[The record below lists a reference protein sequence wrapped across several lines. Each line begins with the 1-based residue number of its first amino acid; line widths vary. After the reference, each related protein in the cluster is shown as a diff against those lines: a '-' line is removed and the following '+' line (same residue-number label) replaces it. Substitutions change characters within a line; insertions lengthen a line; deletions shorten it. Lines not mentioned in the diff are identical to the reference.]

1 MKTNLRSLPVD
12 ETDYPLADVR
22 PVQLS
27 IVIPT
32 YDERENLP
40 VLIARLQE
48 LLSGLSFE
56 IIVVDDDSADGT
68 WQIAQQF
75 ARDHSNI
82 SLIRRVNRKGLSSA
96 ITEGFL
102 LGKGKYLAVLDADL
116 QHDERLIRGMLE
128 EIESCDVV
136 VGSRYM
142 ERKFVPGWDSWRSR
156 LSRTGTSVA
165 QKILRSGITD
175 PLSGFF
181 MIRREVIQEVA
192 PQLFSDGYKIL
203 VDILLKCPGLKVKEL
218 PYEFRTRQSGTS
230 KLTAA
235 VAFDF
240 ADLLISRAIPSRFN
254 LQFIRY
260 GMVGASGVGVHLLV
274 LYLLH
279 AVLGMQYPV
288 ALLVAIEA
296 ATVSNYLWNNQWTF
310 KDQRFLGK
318 AWWLGLFRY
327 NLACL
332 MGSFFNIAIGWYL
345 VDKGI
350 SWIIASV
357 LGIWVGISWNYLANK
372 AFTWGR

>member
-1 MKTNLRSLPVD
+1 M
-12 ETDYPLADVR
+12 ADAR

-32 YDERENLP
+32 YDECENLP

-75 ARDHSNI
+75 ARDYSNI

-165 QKILRSGITD
+165 QRSCD
-175 PLSGFF
+175 
-181 MIRREVIQEVA
+181 VA
-192 PQLFSDGYKIL
+192 
-203 VDILLKCPGLKVKEL
+203 
-218 PYEFRTRQSGTS
+218 
-230 KLTAA
+230 
-235 VAFDF
+235 
-240 ADLLISRAIPSRFN
+240 
-254 LQFIRY
+254 
-260 GMVGASGVGVHLLV
+260 
-274 LYLLH
+274 
-279 AVLGMQYPV
+279 
-288 ALLVAIEA
+288 
-296 ATVSNYLWNNQWTF
+296 
-310 KDQRFLGK
+310 
-318 AWWLGLFRY
+318 
-327 NLACL
+327 
-332 MGSFFNIAIGWYL
+332 
-345 VDKGI
+345 
-350 SWIIASV
+350 
-357 LGIWVGISWNYLANK
+357 
-372 AFTWGR
+372 